1 MVPVLP
7 GLAARRSWPA
17 GSFFLVPDLRT
28 ALAATLLA
36 AAAAALAPAG
46 ALAAPY
52 SRAELEKASLQVSD
66 VPGSFFVN
74 GARERQLSYSS
85 GSKTK
90 RFEACV
96 DKDGNKVFGT
106 RPAQR
111 ENSVV
116 ELYREGSGEDVKAER
131 VVSSDIYVY
140 ASRANALKAWKQ
152 LNRDRRRCAP
162 KAGTKVPFQGI
173 DVEVEALQELK
184 TLRSSSGMPGYTIEQ
199 NVAAAVGAGQPQG
212 LSLWVGGF
220 TAYRQVGRAIV
231 RAQFANYSTVSA
243 AGAAL
248 TDEYRSFTTGEALR
262 IGRRLK

>member
-1 MVPVLP
+1 MAPT
-7 GLAARRSWPA
+7 RR
-17 GSFFLVPDLRT
+17 
-28 ALAATLLA
+28 ALASALLA
-36 AAAAALAPAG
+36 TAACAAAPGVALADWYFPTT
-46 ALAAPY
+46 
-52 SRAELEKASLQVSD
+52 LERASLQVSD
-66 VPGSFFVN
+66 VPDSFFVN
-74 GARERQLSYSS
+74 GARERQLIYYS

-90 RFEACV
+90 SFEACF

-131 VVSSDIYVY
+131 VVSSDIYAY
-140 ASRANALKAWKQ
+140 SSRSGALKAWKQ

-162 KAGTKVPFQGI
+162 KAGTTVPFQGV
-173 DVEVEALQELK
+173 DVEVDARQELK
-184 TLRSSSGMPGYTIEQ
+184 TLRTASGLPGYTLEQ
-199 NVAAAVGAGQPQG
+199 NVSASVAAGTPGG

-248 TDEYRSFTTGEALR
+248 TDEYRSFTTDEALR
-262 IGRRLK
+262 IARRLR

>member
-1 MVPVLP
+1 MTPLK
-7 GLAARRSWPA
+7 
-17 GSFFLVPDLRT
+17 T
-28 ALAATLLA
+28 ALATVLLA
-36 AAAAALAPAG
+36 TAVGTVLPSAALADWYFPTT
-46 ALAAPY
+46 LR
-52 SRAELEKASLQVSD
+52 SASLQVSD
-66 VPGSFFVN
+66 VPDSFFVN
-74 GARERQLSYSS
+74 GARERQLSYAA

-106 RPAQR
+106 RPGQR
-111 ENSVV
+111 QNSVV

-131 VVSSDIYVY
+131 VVSSDIYAY
-140 ASRANALKAWKQ
+140 ASRADALKAWKQ

-162 KAGTKVPFQGI
+162 KAGTKVPFQGV

-184 TLRSSSGMPGYTIEQ
+184 TLRTSSGMPGYTIEQ

-220 TAYRQVGRAIV
+220 TAYRQVGRAII

-248 TDEYRSFTTGEALR
+248 TGEYRSFTTDEALR
-262 IGRRLK
+262 IARRLR